1 MAPTPQENAALVRE
15 FLSDVVAGGDTDALG
30 MFLTD
35 DAVHSQPGLA
45 SPTDVEHASAEE
57 WLILAGADVDITIEG
72 EVAAGD
78 RVAIR
83 GRVTGTHRESLM
95 DLVPT
100 GRSFEIAIAW
110 FCRIE
115 NGRIGEIWSLP
126 DRLGLM
132 RQLEAV
138 TVGPR
143 SDDSPT
149 QAND

>member
-1 MAPTPQENAALVRE
+1 MAPKSQENAALVQE
-15 FLSDVVAGGDTDALG
+15 FLSKVVAGGDTDALG

-35 DAVHSQPGLA
+35 DAVHSRPALA
-45 SPTDVEHASAEE
+45 SPTGIKHASAEE
-57 WLILAGADVDITIEG
+57 WLILAAADVDISIEG
-72 EVAAGD
+72 VVAADD

-110 FCRIE
+110 FCRVE

-138 TVGPR
+138 TVDPR
-143 SDDSPT
+143 TDDSPT